1 VSVSGAFKFLGNE
14 EHDETAR
21 FCHMFNRFFDC
32 MNTCNMHEG
41 KRKRNSDLEPYI
53 SIDDDRFQVNLLFKE
68 SKSIISVYM

>member
-1 VSVSGAFKFLGNE
+1 
-14 EHDETAR
+14 
-21 FCHMFNRFFDC
+21 
-32 MNTCNMHEG
+32 MHEG